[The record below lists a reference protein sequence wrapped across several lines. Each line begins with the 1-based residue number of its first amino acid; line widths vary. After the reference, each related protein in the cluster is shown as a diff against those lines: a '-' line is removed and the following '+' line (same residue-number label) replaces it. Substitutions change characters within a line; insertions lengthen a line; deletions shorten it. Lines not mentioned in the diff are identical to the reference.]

1 MLPQGGAGHL
11 RPAVN
16 SERDFVGHLAA
27 ERGIRHRRICL
38 WRLAAAFEGWRRDSA
53 NPIIAV
59 LETANAQLDH
69 RVVVRLHSLHS
80 SALGDKAVHR
90 TTAGD
95 PRRVEHEQLAGL
107 DALQGQQELK
117 LPRTSGLARK
127 PLLPMALAVI
137 APRLA
142 VRRHEALEEV
152 PLLAPGRVA
161 LSHQLDPSPL
171 TLVVDHDELR
181 SLWDFFA
188 VARLPKFAG
197 LGKLEKRSVHSR
209 AVRSKVSRHGRA
221 AICKRRLSR
230 WDDDALLFTLL
241 FEF

>member
-95 PRRVEHEQLAGL
+95 ARRVDNEQPAGL
-107 DALQGQQELK
+107 NTLQGQQEWELA
-117 LPRTSGLARK
+117 RISGVARK
-127 PLLPMALAVI
+127 PLVPLALVVI
-137 APRLA
+137 AQRLA

-152 PLLAPGRVA
+152 PLLALGRVA
-161 LSHQLDPSPL
+161 LAHELDPSPL
-171 TLVVDHDELR
+171 NLVVDHDELR
-181 SLWDFFA
+181 SLWDFF
-188 VARLPKFAG
+188 
-197 LGKLEKRSVHSR
+197 
-209 AVRSKVSRHGRA
+209 
-221 AICKRRLSR
+221 
-230 WDDDALLFTLL
+230 
-241 FEF
+241 